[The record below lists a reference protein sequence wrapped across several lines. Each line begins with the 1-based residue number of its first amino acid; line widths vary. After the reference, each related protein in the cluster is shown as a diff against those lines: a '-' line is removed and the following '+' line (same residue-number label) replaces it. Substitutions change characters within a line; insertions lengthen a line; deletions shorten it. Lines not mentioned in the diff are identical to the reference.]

1 MAVLTICQE
10 GDRVLTLKAK
20 PVTKV
25 TKEIKE
31 LLDDMAQTMYEAQ
44 GVGLAAPQVGHSIRV
59 VVIDVGQGLIELIN
73 PVIVEQEGE
82 EVGTEGCLSIPGVYG
97 EVCRNAHVVVEGY
110 DRARRKIRVEGTELL
125 ARALQHELDHLEGI
139 LFVER
144 AENITRDAG
153 LVGDRG

>member
-153 LVGDRG
+153 IVGDRG

>member
-110 DRARRKIRVEGTELL
+110 DRARRKIRIEGTELL